1 MCRIIFPSGV
11 ICVRDVVYAA
21 YVRRTSL
28 QICPRFFLGVH
39 HSVQGAQYPP
49 MSFLHTWVYTS
60 VVLQLVCPRSS

>member
-39 HSVQGAQYPP
+39 HSVQRAQYPA
-49 MSFLHTWVYTS
+49 Y
-60 VVLQLVCPRSS
+60 VLSGYKGIYFGGLAAGVS